1 MALRQPRDST
11 GRLQK
16 DFKEI
21 AIDRLNYVDENAYSD
36 LDDISKRKIDDY
48 TKEQAVAMRAFLER
62 QEMRIT
68 NMEAVGLI
76 RPGSIQVTGGLSTPS
91 APGAPVSLVN
101 PAINVK
107 PIKLLVQIS
116 RTSNKVG
123 LPEVIR
129 NVKKTIVRFMETIF

>member
-1 MALRQPRDST
+1 MALLLSSKGKIQDD
-11 GRLQK
+11 LKQ
-16 DFKEI
+16 I
-21 AIDRLNYVDENAYSD
+21 AIDRINYADKNAYNN

-48 TKEQAVAMRAFLER
+48 TREQAVAMRAFLER

-68 NMEAVGLI
+68 NMEAVGII
-76 RPGSIQVTGGLSTPS
+76 RPGSIQVTGGMSTP
-91 APGAPVSLVN
+91 GFGGVPVSLVN

-116 RTSNKVG
+116 QTSNKVG
-123 LPEVIR
+123 LPEVFR

>member
-1 MALRQPRDST
+1 MALLLNSKGKIQDD
-11 GRLQK
+11 LKQ
-16 DFKEI
+16 I
-21 AIDRLNYVDENAYSD
+21 AIDRINYVDENAYNN
-36 LDDISKRKIDDY
+36 LDRESKRKIDDY
-48 TKEQAVAMRAFLER
+48 TREQAVAMRAFLER

-68 NMEAVGLI
+68 NMEAVGII
-76 RPGSIQVTGGLSTPS
+76 RPGSIQVTGGMSTP
-91 APGAPVSLVN
+91 GFGGIPVSLAS

-116 RTSNKVG
+116 QTSNKVG

>member
-1 MALRQPRDST
+1 MALLLSSKGKIQDD
-11 GRLQK
+11 LKQ
-16 DFKEI
+16 I
-21 AIDRLNYVDENAYSD
+21 AIDRINYADENAYSN

-48 TKEQAVAMRAFLER
+48 TREQAIAMRAFLER

-76 RPGSIQVTGGLSTPS
+76 RPGSIQVTGGLTTPA

-116 RTSNKVG
+116 QTSNKVG
-123 LPEVIR
+123 LPEVFR
-129 NVKKTIVRFMETIF
+129 NVRKTIVRFMETIF

>member
-1 MALRQPRDST
+1 MALLLNSKGKIQDD
-11 GRLQK
+11 LKQ
-16 DFKEI
+16 I
-21 AIDRLNYVDENAYSD
+21 AIDRINYVDENAYNN

-48 TKEQAVAMRAFLER
+48 TREQAVAMRAFLER
-62 QEMRIT
+62 QEMKIT

-76 RPGSIQVTGGLSTPS
+76 RPGSIQVTGGLTTPA

-116 RTSNKVG
+116 QTSNKVG
-123 LPEVIR
+123 LPEVFR
-129 NVKKTIVRFMETIF
+129 NVKKTIVRFLETIF

>member
-1 MALRQPRDST
+1 MALLLSSKGKIQDD
-11 GRLQK
+11 LKQ
-16 DFKEI
+16 I
-21 AIDRLNYVDENAYSD
+21 AIDRINYADENAYSN

-48 TKEQAVAMRAFLER
+48 TREQAIAMRAFLEG

-116 RTSNKVG
+116 QTSNKVG
-123 LPEVIR
+123 LPEVFN

>member
-11 GRLQK
+11 GRLQN

-21 AIDRLNYVDENAYSD
+21 AIDRLNYVDENAYNN
-36 LDDISKRKIDDY
+36 LDRESKRKIDEY
-48 TKEQAVAMRAFLER
+48 TREQAVAMRAFLER
-62 QEMRIT
+62 QEMKIT

-76 RPGSIQVTGGLSTPS
+76 RPGSIQVTGGLTTPA

-116 RTSNKVG
+116 QTSNKVG
-123 LPEVIR
+123 LPEVFR
-129 NVKKTIVRFMETIF
+129 NVKKTIVRFLETIF

>member
-1 MALRQPRDST
+1 MALLLSSKGKIQDD
-11 GRLQK
+11 LKQ
-16 DFKEI
+16 I
-21 AIDRLNYVDENAYSD
+21 AIDRINYADENAYNN

-48 TKEQAVAMRAFLER
+48 TREQAVAMRAFLER

-68 NMEAVGLI
+68 NMEAVGII
-76 RPGSIQVTGGLSTPS
+76 RPGSIQVTGGMSTP
-91 APGAPVSLVN
+91 GFGGVPVSLAS

-116 RTSNKVG
+116 QTSNKVG
-123 LPEVIR
+123 LPEVFN

>member
-1 MALRQPRDST
+1 MALLLNSKGKIQDD
-11 GRLQK
+11 LKQ
-16 DFKEI
+16 I
-21 AIDRLNYVDENAYSD
+21 AIDRINYADENAYSN

-48 TKEQAVAMRAFLER
+48 TREQAIAMRAFLER

-76 RPGSIQVTGGLSTPS
+76 RPGSIQVTGGLTTPA

-116 RTSNKVG
+116 QTSNKVG
-123 LPEVIR
+123 LPEVFR
-129 NVKKTIVRFMETIF
+129 NVRKTIVRFMETIF

>member
-1 MALRQPRDST
+1 MALLLNSKGKIQDD
-11 GRLQK
+11 LKQ
-16 DFKEI
+16 I
-21 AIDRLNYVDENAYSD
+21 AIDRINYADENAYNN

-48 TKEQAVAMRAFLER
+48 TEEQAIAMRAFLER
-62 QEMRIT
+62 QELRIT

-76 RPGSIQVTGGLSTPS
+76 RPGSIQVTGGLTTPA

>member
-1 MALRQPRDST
+1 MALLLSSKGKIQDD
-11 GRLQK
+11 LKQ
-16 DFKEI
+16 I
-21 AIDRLNYVDENAYSD
+21 AIDRINYADENAYSN

-48 TKEQAVAMRAFLER
+48 TREQAIAMRAFLER
-62 QEMRIT
+62 REMRIT

-116 RTSNKVG
+116 QTSNKVG

>member
-1 MALRQPRDST
+1 MALLLSSKGKIQDD
-11 GRLQK
+11 LKQ
-16 DFKEI
+16 I
-21 AIDRLNYVDENAYSD
+21 AIDRINYADENAYNN

-48 TKEQAVAMRAFLER
+48 TEEQAIAMRAFLER
-62 QEMRIT
+62 QELRIT

-76 RPGSIQVTGGLSTPS
+76 RPGSIQVTGGLTTPA